1 MKKTTFTKLLALAV
15 AVIVIAASLT
25 AGFGAFAETTANAG
39 PLNLDFS
46 DGFNHWTGET
56 SIYSAENGVLKVN
69 DTYESGGWRW
79 LKTEPFSIPNAVA
92 GTTVQLSFNVEFEDG
107 LPSMNGNSNQQG
119 TLNSEYGYKILDVF
133 LADPAITDHTQ
144 RINTYG
150 TTNQRNEVFYN
161 EEGTIV
167 LGPVTLANGTE
178 VFDFWI
184 GCGNSAKKTWQ
195 VTDITVTVT
204 HPGGGVDTYPAP
216 AGGGDDNTGSD
227 NTGSDNTGSDNTGSD
242 NTGSDNTGSDNT
254 GSDNTGSDNTG
265 SDNTGS
271 DNTGSDNTGSD
282 NTGSDNTGSDNTGN
296 DNQGAATPN
305 YYGTADKG
313 FDSGTNANYRL
324 KPVDGVKNLDFSEGF
339 TYWSGRNGGGND
351 AFASDAFDLVT
362 EGNNKYVKVKET
374 GWVTSIR
381 SAVFAVEGINAG
393 DKISILYD
401 VKGAD
406 GATFHIKLTQVV
418 LKDGVVYDATTGV
431 TADTGCATGEYIMV
445 GSGIKASDFKW
456 NLGGEGWTTR
466 AGYWNNTLVQ
476 ERPEGADQKLYFQI
490 VITSDA
496 GQAQA
501 GDKLD
506 AAIDNLRLVKI
517 VDGVYYDALTGAEIT
532 ESTTTGGSTGGST
545 TGGST
550 TGGTTGGTTGAG
562 SSSGTSKPTGDSVLM
577 LAALFFISGAAVF
590 GTAKALKKS
599 R

>member
-25 AGFGAFAETTANAG
+25 AGFGAFAETTVNTE

-46 DGFNHWTGET
+46 DGLNHWTGET
-56 SIYSAENGVLKVN
+56 SIYSAENGVLKASAS
-69 DTYESGGWRW
+69 YAAGSGSWRW
-79 LKTEPFSIPNAVA
+79 LDTEKFNMPNAVA
-92 GTTVQLSFNVEFEDG
+92 GDVVNLSFDVAFEDG
-107 LPSMNGNSNQQG
+107 LTSMEGNANHQP
-119 TLNSEYGYKILDVF
+119 TLNSTYGYKILDVYF
-133 LADPAITDHTQ
+133 YQYNAEGSQIKEV
-144 RINTYG
+144 RK
-150 TTNQRNEVFYN
+150 EVFYN
-161 EEGTIV
+161 NEGTVV
-167 LGPVTLANGTE
+167 LGPVTIADPAESFL
-178 VFDFWI
+178 FRL
-184 GCGNSAKKTWQ
+184 GCGNSSRNTWEI
-195 VTDITVTVT
+195 TNITVTVT
-204 HPGGGVDTYPAP
+204 HLDGTVDTYPAP

-227 NTGSDNTGSDNTGSD
+227 NTGSDNTGSDNTGS
-242 NTGSDNTGSDNT
+242 
-254 GSDNTGSDNTG
+254 
-265 SDNTGS
+265 
-271 DNTGSDNTGSD
+271 
-282 NTGSDNTGSDNTGN
+282 

-381 SAVFAVEGINAG
+381 SAVFAVEGINTD

-406 GATFHIKLTQVV
+406 GATFHIKLTQVI

-431 TADTGCATGEYIMV
+431 TADTGCATGEHIMV

-476 ERPEGADQKLYFQI
+476 ARPEGADQKLYFQI

-532 ESTTTGGSTGGST
+532 EPTATGGSTGGST